1 MERERG
7 GRVKVINY
15 LQVATAK
22 NLQNININKKKKKQ
36 TMQDMLQLLLRATP
50 AAKIFKPGL
59 SLTVRIVYKVHVAI
73 FTLIP

>member
-1 MERERG
+1 
-7 GRVKVINY
+7 
-15 LQVATAK
+15 
-22 NLQNININKKKKKQ
+22 
-36 TMQDMLQLLLRATP
+36 MQDMLQLLLRATP